1 MNYDELNTL
10 RQRMI
15 QAGLD
20 DVEEQYDSQLQRRG
34 FEVERLPVTLPL
46 ISLQNIAQK
55 HLNSGCK
62 LHFAPADILFW
73 TPLLVG
79 NQCHHRAD

>member
-20 DVEEQYDSQLQRRG
+20 DVEEQYFSASAQVLNWNAPSHTVNQ
-34 FEVERLPVTLPL
+34 
-46 ISLQNIAQK
+46 LQNIAQT
-55 HLNSGCK
+55 S
-62 LHFAPADILFW
+62 
-73 TPLLVG
+73 
-79 NQCHHRAD
+79 